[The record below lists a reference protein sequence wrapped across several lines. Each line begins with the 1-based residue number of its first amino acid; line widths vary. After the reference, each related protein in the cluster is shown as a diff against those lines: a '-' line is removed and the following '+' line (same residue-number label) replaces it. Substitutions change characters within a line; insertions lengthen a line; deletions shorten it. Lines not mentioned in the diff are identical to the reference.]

1 MSATVNTEKSQDT
14 TTQDCSCATKAT
26 VSPEV
31 NIFEAADGYTLEVE
45 VPGVSKNGVEITVDE
60 NVLTIT
66 GRREKSELNAEAV
79 YRESSDADYRRAF
92 ELDPAIDTSRIDAKV
107 EQGILTIRLPKSERA
122 KPRKVTV
129 TD

>member
-1 MSATVNTEKSQDT
+1 MSATVTNEEGHAT
-14 TTQDCSCATKAT
+14 TAQDCSCAAKAT

-31 NIFEAADGYTLEVE
+31 NIFETADGYTLEVE
-45 VPGVSKNGVEITVDE
+45 VPGVSKSGVEISVED

-66 GRREKSELNAEAV
+66 GRRENTEVNSEAI

-92 ELDPAIDTSRIDAKV
+92 ELDPAIDTTRIDAKV